1 MVMKDKLK
9 IRLKTLS
16 YELQYLFLNYFVANI
31 PFWFI
36 RRRLYFMMGMKI
48 GKNSRILMK
57 TAVINPKGI
66 TIGSRTII
74 NEKCYLD
81 GRGTITIGDD
91 VSISN
96 FTRIITGSHDICSSD
111 FRYITKAVN
120 IENNV
125 FIGSGGIILG
135 GGYLKRGCVI
145 AAGSVCKNCQY
156 SEYGLYS
163 GVPAAF
169 VLKRKI
175 EADYQLGDWQP
186 WFI

>member
-1 MVMKDKLK
+1 MKDKMR

-16 YELQYLFLNYFVANI
+16 YELQYLFCNYFIANI

-36 RRRLYFMMGMKI
+36 RRLLYILMGMKI

-57 TAVINPKGI
+57 TMVINPRGI
-66 TIGSRTII
+66 IIGNRTII

-81 GRGTITIGDD
+81 GRGTISIGDD
-91 VSISN
+91 VSVSHY
-96 FTRIITGSHDICSSD
+96 TRIITGSHDICSSD
-111 FRYITKAVN
+111 FRYITKAVI

-145 AAGSVCKNCQY
+145 AAGSVCKSGQY

-169 VLKRKI
+169 VLKRDI
-175 EADYQLGDWQP
+175 EDDYQLGDWKP